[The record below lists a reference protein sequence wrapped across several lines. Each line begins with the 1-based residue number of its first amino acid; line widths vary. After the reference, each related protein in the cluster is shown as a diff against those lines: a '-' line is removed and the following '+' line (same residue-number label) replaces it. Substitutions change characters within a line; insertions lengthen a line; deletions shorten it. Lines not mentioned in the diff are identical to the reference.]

1 MVREYDK
8 LIRQK
13 RKREKEILI
22 LKGKLKDSKKQLLI
36 TNTKIEMIKNYILGE

>member
-1 MVREYDK
+1 MVKEYDK

-22 LKGKLKDSKKQLLI
+22 LKGKLKDCKKQLLI